1 MLQQSIKIKENA
13 MKRIL
18 IVEDEQNI
26 REFEVI
32 NLKRVG
38 YETVEAG
45 SGEEA
50 LRIYD
55 SDRQGFDIALLD
67 ISMPGMDGF
76 TLCKELRRRSPK
88 LGIIMLTARAQEMD
102 KVSGLMIGADDYIT
116 KPFSPTEL
124 NARVDSLYRRIEVM
138 GNTQTAMHEEIRHG
152 EFVLNMRRRTLSK
165 NDKNIELTQVE
176 FQIIEYLFTNP
187 DTPLDRNDILTR
199 VWGESYFGEEKI
211 VDVNIRRLRMKI
223 EDEPSTPR
231 HLVTVWGMGY
241 KWCTNQ
247 E

>member
-1 MLQQSIKIKENA
+1 

-50 LRIYD
+50 LRIFD
-55 SDRQGFDIALLD
+55 NDEVGFDIALLD
-67 ISMPGMDGF
+67 VSMPGMDGF
-76 TLCKELRRRSPK
+76 TLCKELRKRSSR
-88 LGIIMLTARAQEMD
+88 LGIIMLTARTQEMD
-102 KVSGLMIGADDYIT
+102 KVSGLMLGADDYIT

-124 NARVDSLYRRIEVM
+124 NARVDSLYRRIELIAV
-138 GNTQTAMHEEIRHG
+138 GTKEIQEEICHG
-152 EFVLNMRRRTLSK
+152 EFVLNMRRRTLTK
-165 NDKNIELTQVE
+165 NDKDIELTQVE

-199 VWGESYFGEEKI
+199 VWGASYFGEEKI

-223 EDEPSTPR
+223 EDEPSTPK

-247 E
+247 EEN

>member
-1 MLQQSIKIKENA
+1 

-18 IVEDEQNI
+18 VVEDEQNI

-32 NLKRVG
+32 NLRRVG

-50 LRIYD
+50 LQIFD
-55 SDRQGFDIALLD
+55 NDRVGFDIALLD
-67 ISMPGMDGF
+67 VSMPGMDGF
-76 TLCKELRRRSPK
+76 TLCKELRRRSPR

-102 KVSGLMIGADDYIT
+102 KVSGLMLGADDYIT

-124 NARVDSLYRRIEVM
+124 NARVDSLYRRIDLMSV
-138 GNTQTAMHEEIRHG
+138 GAPAVSEEICHG

-223 EDEPSTPR
+223 EDEPSNPK

-241 KWCTNQ
+241 KWCTNK

>member
-1 MLQQSIKIKENA
+1 

-50 LRIYD
+50 LEIFDNDRI
-55 SDRQGFDIALLD
+55 GFDIALLD

-76 TLCKELRRRSPK
+76 QLCKELRRRSPR
-88 LGIIMLTARAQEMD
+88 LGIIMLTARTQEMD

-124 NARVDSLYRRIEVM
+124 NARVDSLYRRIELISTGVP
-138 GNTQTAMHEEIRHG
+138 TVSEEIRHG
-152 EFVLNMRRRTLSK
+152 EFVLNMRRRTLTK
-165 NDKNIELTQVE
+165 NDKDIELTQVE

-223 EDEPSTPR
+223 EDEPSTPK

-241 KWCTNQ
+241 KWCTNK

>member
-1 MLQQSIKIKENA
+1 

-50 LRIYD
+50 LEIFDNDRI
-55 SDRQGFDIALLD
+55 GFDIALLD

-76 TLCKELRRRSPK
+76 QLCKELRRRSPR
-88 LGIIMLTARAQEMD
+88 LGIIMLTARTQEMD

-124 NARVDSLYRRIEVM
+124 NARVDSLYRRIELISTGV
-138 GNTQTAMHEEIRHG
+138 TAVSEEIRPG
-152 EFVLNMRRRTLSK
+152 EFVLNMRRRTLTK
-165 NDKNIELTQVE
+165 NDKDIELTQVE

-223 EDEPSTPR
+223 EDEPSTPK

-241 KWCTNQ
+241 KWCTNK